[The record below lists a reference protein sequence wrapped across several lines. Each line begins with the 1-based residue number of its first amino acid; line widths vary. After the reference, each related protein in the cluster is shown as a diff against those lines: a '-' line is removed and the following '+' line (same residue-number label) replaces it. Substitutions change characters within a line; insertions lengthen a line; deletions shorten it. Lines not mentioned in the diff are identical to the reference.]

1 MSINTVKRTEE
12 KKEREKSMKQ
22 FHKATFDSL
31 GLNEK
36 DYEFIPKL
44 AYRPKEIEATEP
56 HIGLFAS
63 EISKGKD
70 IYIEFAD
77 QDYIPQDP
85 DRRLYKWR
93 FNPNFREEYVCV
105 ESPTSVRYFIPTSE
119 LVLIKTNSPD
129 VLVEQSVSP
138 KKSPDLFSLGE
149 EDVSMNDATIRDLAA
164 VLWKSPVSNKE
175 WLNQLIR
182 NNSI

>member
-1 MSINTVKRTEE
+1 MSINTVQREDE
-12 KKEREKSMKQ
+12 KKERLRLMKQ

-31 GLNEK
+31 GLGEK

-44 AYRPKEIEATEP
+44 SYKPKEIEATEP

-77 QDYIPQDP
+77 RDYIPQDP

-105 ESPTSVRYFIPTSE
+105 ENATSVRYFIPTSE
-119 LVLIKTNSPD
+119 LVLVKTNSPD

-138 KKSPDLFSLGE
+138 KKTPDLFTLNDD
-149 EDVSMNDATIRDLAA
+149 DVSLNDATIRDLAA
-164 VLWKSPVSNKE
+164 VLWKQPVSNKE
-175 WLNQLIR
+175 WLNDLIKSK
-182 NNSI
+182 SI